1 MSFPHFWGKR
11 PLLKLIGVEAF
22 YGKIKA
28 LHGVSLEVPDGK
40 LVCILGAN
48 GAGKT
53 TILKTISGVVEPE
66 MGTIHFD
73 GERIDRLDA
82 EKIVSLGISHVPENR
97 HIFPELTVYEN
108 LVMGG
113 FLVSDRSL
121 LETRLEE
128 IFDRFAVLRERK
140 DQLAGTLSGGEQQM
154 LAISRALMLKPKLLL
169 LDEPSLGLSPLLVQ
183 EIFDTIKELHR
194 SGVTILL
201 VEQNVNQALRIADY
215 GYVLTS
221 GKIFLSGTYEELR
234 REEKVR
240 EMYLGEGKYVRRSKL
255 WGVT

>member
-1 MSFPHFWGKR
+1 M
-11 PLLKLIGVEAF
+11 LKLIGVEAL

-28 LHGVSLEVPDGK
+28 LHGVSLEVPHGK

-53 TILKTISGVVEPE
+53 TILKTVSGILEPE
-66 MGTIHFD
+66 TGTIHFD
-73 GERIDRLDA
+73 QQRIDGMDP
-82 EKIVSLGISHVPENR
+82 EDIVGLGVGHVPENR

-108 LVMGG
+108 LIMGG
-113 FLVSDRSL
+113 FLINDKAILEERLESAYHRFPVLQDRS
-121 LETRLEE
+121 R
-128 IFDRFAVLRERK
+128 
-140 DQLAGTLSGGEQQM
+140 QLAGTLSGGEQQM
-154 LAISRALMLKPKLLL
+154 LAISRALMLQPKLLL

-201 VEQNVNQALRIADY
+201 VEQNINQALRIADY

-240 EMYLGEGKYVRRSKL
+240 EMYLGEGKYVRRARL
-255 WGVT
+255 WGM